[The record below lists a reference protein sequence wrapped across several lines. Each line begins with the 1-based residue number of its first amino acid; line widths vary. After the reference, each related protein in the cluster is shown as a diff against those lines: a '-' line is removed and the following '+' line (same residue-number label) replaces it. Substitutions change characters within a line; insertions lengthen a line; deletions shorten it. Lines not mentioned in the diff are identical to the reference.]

1 MALLNKFSFDGV
13 EKSAK
18 HNANRALSRMK
29 NDAPFDTGR
38 LKRNI
43 DYRIV
48 DKLLEFDVIFNST
61 AIDPE
66 DGRDY
71 APTQEFGNRYI
82 PAHPYFYKNLRLF
95 FSDLGTD
102 LKRKINNIIKKTR

>member
-1 MALLNKFSFDGV
+1 MALLSKFSFDGV

-43 DYRIV
+43 DYRVV
-48 DKLLEFDVIFNST
+48 DKTFR
-61 AIDPE
+61 A
-66 DGRDY
+66 
-71 APTQEFGNRYI
+71 
-82 PAHPYFYKNLRLF
+82 
-95 FSDLGTD
+95 
-102 LKRKINNIIKKTR
+102 